1 MQTPSV
7 QEMLTRNDGL
17 AARLKRARGAMLA
30 KELAERA
37 NWPQSK
43 ISKIEG
49 GRQLPSPDDL
59 ELWAGL
65 TGTDEITLNQW
76 RAMLVEAHQ
85 ARRDWAQQV
94 REGHTGVQN
103 RYNQIINDCTDYR
116 FFETTYIPRFFQ
128 VPGYTRAVLT
138 ESRRRLGGDDDIEQ
152 AVLARQASVAH
163 LYDPTRTF
171 QLMVTEPVLRWR
183 PQALPTAVHRQQ
195 LDRLLSVIGLENV
208 RFGILPLDA
217 PIAWWPQNA
226 FELYGDVGFVEGW
239 FSEQQLL
246 LDEVEKCRA
255 LLDELWP
262 SAVTGAD
269 ARELIMKILADIPY

>member
-1 MQTPSV
+1 MQTPPV
-7 QEMLTRNDGL
+7 QELLTRNDGL
-17 AARLKRARGAMLA
+17 AVRLKRARGAMLA

-37 NWPQSK
+37 DWPQSK

-49 GRQLPSPDDL
+49 GRQLPSHEDL
-59 ELWAGL
+59 ELWAAI
-65 TGTDEITLNQW
+65 TGAGEVALDQW
-76 RAMLVEAHQ
+76 RAMLVEARQ
-85 ARRDWAQQV
+85 ARKDWAQQV
-94 REGHTGVQN
+94 RDGNTGIQN
-103 RYNQIINDCTDYR
+103 RYNQIITECTDYR

-138 ESRRRLGGDDDIEQ
+138 ESRQRLGGLDDIEQ
-152 AVLARQASVAH
+152 AVLTRQASVAH
-163 LYDPTRTF
+163 LYDPSRTF

-183 PQALPTAVHRQQ
+183 PRALPAAVHRQQ
-195 LDRLLSVIGLENV
+195 LDRLVSVIGLDNV

-217 PIAWWPQNA
+217 PVTWWPQNA

-255 LLDELWP
+255 VLDELWP
-262 SAVTGAD
+262 SAVTDDEA
-269 ARELIMKILADIPY
+269 AELIMKILAGIRD